1 VKDKYDSGAMA
12 DKQPDNVE
20 NVNEEAVVYS
30 ESKGNEGGGWWDS
43 LYSAAKSKSAEV
55 LESVKRDLGEL
66 TTIVTTETSNI
77 VLNTTNVVKET
88 LQLENPESTANTMK
102 KSVSSFLDQMSSAL
116 DPFHN
121 DEDEAIMIVGSDT
134 ITLSRLQAQ
143 IYTLA
148 NDPNTFVM
156 EIDDQLDKR
165 YKAWLDWVKS
175 GDSSLLSNDKLNKIL
190 NECTPL
196 RENYQKLVPD
206 SVSHA
211 DFWYRFLFRKAL
223 LEDEDA
229 KQQRRSEKENQEAER
244 IDFNKEL
251 TPLSDIELS
260 EKEQEE
266 ILSSYD
272 QERRVSSKSNSPTED
287 IKKDSKSKQEDIPS
301 NASSVT
307 TSSLDKDEWVK
318 DFDIEDIE
326 PPTTTK

>member
-1 VKDKYDSGAMA
+1 MA
-12 DKQPDNVE
+12 DKQPDDVE
-20 NVNEEAVVYS
+20 KVIEEAVVNS
-30 ESKGNEGGGWWDS
+30 GSKENEGGGWWDS

-77 VLNTTNVVKET
+77 VLNTTNVVKDT

-116 DPFHN
+116 NPLPD

-134 ITLSRLQAQ
+134 VTLSRLQAQ

-175 GDSSLLSNDKLNKIL
+175 GDSSLLSNDKLTKIL

-196 RENYQKLVPD
+196 RDNYQKLVPD

-229 KQQRRSEKENQEAER
+229 KQQRRSEKENREAER

-272 QERRVSSKSNSPTED
+272 QERRVSSKSSSPIED

-326 PPTTTK
+326 PPTNTK

>member
-1 VKDKYDSGAMA
+1 MA
-12 DKQPDNVE
+12 DKQPSEFQEVSDEVI
-20 NVNEEAVVYS
+20 VNS
-30 ESKGNEGGGWWDS
+30 ESKENEGGGWWDS

-102 KSVSSFLDQMSSAL
+102 KSVSSFLDQVSSAL
-116 DPFHN
+116 NPLPD
-121 DEDEAIMIVGSDT
+121 DEDEALMIVGSDT
-134 ITLSRLQAQ
+134 VTLSRLQAQ

-148 NDPNTFVM
+148 NDQNTFLLK
-156 EIDDQLDKR
+156 IDDQLDKR
-165 YKAWLDWVKS
+165 YQAWLDWVKS
-175 GDSSLLSNDKLNKIL
+175 GDSSLLSDDKLTKIL
-190 NECTPL
+190 NDCTPL
-196 RENYQKLVPD
+196 RDNYERLVPD
-206 SVSHA
+206 FVSHT

-229 KQQRRSEKENQEAER
+229 KQQRRLEKEKQEAER

-251 TPLSDIELS
+251 TSSSDIELS

-272 QERRVSSKSNSPTED
+272 QERKVSSKSSTPIED
-287 IKKDSKSKQEDIPS
+287 MKKDSKSKQEDILS
-301 NASSVT
+301 TAST

-318 DFDIEDIE
+318 DFDMEDIE
-326 PPTTTK
+326 PSTNNVK